1 MGGGDV
7 DPPRYG
13 GDATVE
19 HTYGVEHD
27 RDQLEIDLLLAADR
41 ISLPTLA
48 ICRGMQVMNV
58 AFGGS
63 LHQHLP
69 GMPGLLEHGVP
80 TADTVSTHDVKPA
93 PGSRLLA
100 SAGVGVLTCSS
111 HHHQGV
117 DRLGDGLVAAGWSD
131 DGLVEAIERAVD
143 DPYEDVWMLGVQWH
157 PEDSAADDP
166 AQQAIFDGF
175 CLLAK
180 VHGSRAKPGETQ
192 GRTREYGL
200 VDYDDAWPAQ
210 FAEEAERLHELLGDL
225 AVRVDHVGSTSVPGL
240 AAKPVIDVQVSVAAI
255 VPRAPIVD
263 PLVAA
268 GYRHSIDPI
277 ETEHE
282 FLSRGY
288 DDGYPRLVHV
298 HVCEVGSAWERRHLA
313 FRDALRADAGRR
325 RRIRGAEATPGRRA
339 PHDIFT
345 YVSTED
351 GLHPVDRGTGARR
364 HVARGL
370 ACAPEGT

>member
-1 MGGGDV
+1 M
-7 DPPRYG
+7 
-13 GDATVE
+13 
-19 HTYGVEHD
+19 
-27 RDQLEIDLLLAADR
+27 
-41 ISLPTLA
+41 
-48 ICRGMQVMNV
+48 
-58 AFGGS
+58 
-63 LHQHLP
+63 
-69 GMPGLLEHGVP
+69 EHGVP

-117 DRLGDGLVAAGWSD
+117 DRLGDGLLAAGWSD

-192 GRTREYGL
+192 GRTRAYGL

-240 AAKPVIDVQVSVAAI
+240 AAKPVIDIQVSVAAI

-288 DDGYPRLVHV
+288 DDGYPRP
-298 HVCEVGSAWERRHLA
+298 CTSTYARSEARGSAGTSRSATRSEPTPTPPPNTRR
-313 FRDALRADAGRR
+313 
-325 RRIRGAEATPGRRA
+325 
-339 PHDIFT
+339 
-345 YVSTED
+345 
-351 GLHPVDRGTGARR
+351 
-364 HVARGL
+364 
-370 ACAPEGT
+370 

>member
-1 MGGGDV
+1 M
-7 DPPRYG
+7 
-13 GDATVE
+13 
-19 HTYGVEHD
+19 
-27 RDQLEIDLLLAADR
+27 
-41 ISLPTLA
+41 
-48 ICRGMQVMNV
+48 
-58 AFGGS
+58 
-63 LHQHLP
+63 
-69 GMPGLLEHGVP
+69 
-80 TADTVSTHDVKPA
+80 
-93 PGSRLLA
+93 
-100 SAGVGVLTCSS
+100 
-111 HHHQGV
+111 
-117 DRLGDGLVAAGWSD
+117 
-131 DGLVEAIERAVD
+131 VEAIERAVD

-313 FRDALRADAGRR
+313 FRDALRADADTAAEYAALKRR
-325 RRIRGAEATPGRRA
+325 LAAEH

-345 YVSTED
+345 YV
-351 GLHPVDRGTGARR
+351 DRKTAFIRSIEER
-364 HVARGL
+364 AL
-370 ACAPEGT
+370 ADT